1 MYAQQYTAQSNVI
14 QLLPSLPSEPRVGE
28 WVFFMHRD
36 RLVSGI
42 VWGTIHTVVQRHLI
56 DGVHPVVCE
65 YVIEPDKGLSP
76 WKYVTVHESDIVW
89 GGVQ

>member
-1 MYAQQYTAQSNVI
+1 MFQQKQYTAKSNVI
-14 QLLPSLPSEPRVGE
+14 QLEPPPAEPAVGE

-36 RLVSGI
+36 RLISGI

-76 WKYVTVHESDIVW
+76 WKYVTVHESEIVW